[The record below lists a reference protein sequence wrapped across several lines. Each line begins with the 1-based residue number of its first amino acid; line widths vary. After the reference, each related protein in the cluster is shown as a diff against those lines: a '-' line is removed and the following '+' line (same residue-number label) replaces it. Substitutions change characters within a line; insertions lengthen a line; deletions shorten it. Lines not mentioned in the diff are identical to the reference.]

1 VLLAVRGALA
11 ALHSI
16 PTQGLLRTDG
26 VQSLT
31 FMAAFVVVILA
42 SLGFILMAKDRADA
56 NNHYFATRDA
66 LTGLFNRRA
75 LLLAARRD
83 VAVAARSHEPYALMM
98 VDIDHFKAVND
109 GHGHQVGDQIL
120 CHVAGLLS
128 ARLRAQ
134 DMVGRYGGEEFLV
147 LLPNTAQQ
155 AAAELAETLRSAV
168 AQCPCAREGCA
179 ITATVSIGVCG
190 GQLHGTED
198 WERLLRCADQALY
211 AAKAA
216 GRNRVVSGRFVPE
229 AAQPLATPVI

>member
-1 VLLAVRGALA
+1 MTIGVQLLCASPVRGQ
-11 ALHSI
+11 SI
-16 PTQGLLRTDG
+16 GDVKVNLVLRNETLIDVFQKIEANSKYHFMYRKDEVKKVRNLSASYVNTSIEDLLKYVLRET
-26 VQSLT
+26 
-31 FMAAFVVVILA
+31 
-42 SLGFILMAKDRADA
+42 
-56 NNHYFATRDA
+56 A
-66 LTGLFNRRA
+66 LT
-75 LLLAARRD
+75 
-83 VAVAARSHEPYALMM
+83 Y
-98 VDIDHFKAVND
+98 K
-109 GHGHQVGDQIL
+109 QVGDQIL

>member
-1 VLLAVRGALA
+1 MSETLTA
-11 ALHSI
+11 AQREEL
-16 PTQGLLRTDG
+16 
-26 VQSLT
+26 
-31 FMAAFVVVILA
+31 
-42 SLGFILMAKDRADA
+42 K
-56 NNHYFATRDA
+56 
-66 LTGLFNRRA
+66 A